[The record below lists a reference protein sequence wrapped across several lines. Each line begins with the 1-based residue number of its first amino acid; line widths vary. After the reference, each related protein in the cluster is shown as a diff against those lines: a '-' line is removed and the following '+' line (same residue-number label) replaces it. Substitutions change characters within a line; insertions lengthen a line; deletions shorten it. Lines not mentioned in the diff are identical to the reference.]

1 MSDNIFPMKTGFNML
16 KEDPED
22 LKKDIVS
29 YITLFL
35 ENAIRSASIYAVK
48 HGGRKTIT
56 KEDIKRCMML
66 EVFLFIKRPGIDQ
79 KITEMKQKI
88 FEESDEDE
96 YTTEEEGECEDE
108 PFEESKCKCGLCTC
122 ITNIYERWNSW
133 TPTNKME
140 EIFHKH
146 INNM

>member
-1 MSDNIFPMKTGFNML
+1 MSNNIFPMKTGFNMVE
-16 KEDPED
+16 EDPDD
-22 LKKDIVS
+22 LNKDIVS

-35 ENAIRSASIYAVK
+35 ENSIRSASVYAAK

-79 KITEMKQKI
+79 KITDMKQKI
-88 FEESDEDE
+88 FNESDDDEDE
-96 YTTEEEGECEDE
+96 DIIEEDEEEL
-108 PFEESKCKCGLCTC
+108 FEESKCKCGLCTC
-122 ITNIYERWNSW
+122 ITNIYERWDSW
-133 TPTNKME
+133 KPTNKME